1 VFRIFVAALGK
12 PAYATGITLLAL
24 GTNIFGNW
32 VLVFGNLG
40 MPALG
45 LEGSAISSLITS
57 LAMIAAYVAV
67 IGQDRLLRRYH
78 IFGRWWRPEWQRLR
92 QIMVI
97 GTPIALTVLAEAGLF
112 SGAALLMGRLGA
124 VELAAHT
131 LALNLAALTFQ
142 IPFGIAQAA
151 TIRVGYHFGA
161 QDRAAAGRA
170 GWAALL
176 ISVLFMGVMAA
187 GMMAAPRFIL
197 SLYVDPAA
205 PQNAAMVAFAVQ
217 YLVIA
222 AAFQLFDGAQ
232 AVAAGALRG
241 LQDTR
246 MPLLIALFGYWMIGF
261 VVAIWLGFYTPLE
274 GTGVWIGLAVGLVVV
289 AALLSWRWHRRE
301 ALGLLPG

>member
-1 VFRIFVAALGK
+1 
-12 PAYATGITLLAL
+12 
-24 GTNIFGNW
+24 
-32 VLVFGNLG
+32 
-40 MPALG
+40 
-45 LEGSAISSLITS
+45 
-57 LAMIAAYVAV
+57 
-67 IGQDRLLRRYH
+67 
-78 IFGRWWRPEWQRLR
+78 
-92 QIMVI
+92 
-97 GTPIALTVLAEAGLF
+97 
-112 SGAALLMGRLGA
+112 
-124 VELAAHT
+124 
-131 LALNLAALTFQ
+131 
-142 IPFGIAQAA
+142 
-151 TIRVGYHFGA
+151 
-161 QDRAAAGRA
+161 
-170 GWAALL
+170 
-176 ISVLFMGVMAA
+176 MAA

-301 ALGLLPG
+301 RLGLTPD